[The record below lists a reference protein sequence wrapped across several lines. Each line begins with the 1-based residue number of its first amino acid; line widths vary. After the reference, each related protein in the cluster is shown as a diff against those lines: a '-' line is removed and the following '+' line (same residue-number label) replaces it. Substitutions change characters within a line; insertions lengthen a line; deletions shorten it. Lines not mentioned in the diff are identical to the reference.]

1 MAFNPTIFSM
11 MVVTD
16 TCAVWNLLSSRKLS
30 RAAHEGKVTFCLTPM
45 VLYEC
50 LQKPRKVLT
59 TQMQELIRRLTTA
72 RSQGNFPV
80 QGCDIEDL
88 ITVSRDAPS
97 ALSSGE
103 LSCIAA
109 AFRITT
115 LSFMTDEKKARH
127 YAENQLRLKVETTPR
142 LYGWLHFR
150 GYLSDSDHTEILAE
164 HEIFERR
171 PLTKFFD
178 EAYHIALQHR
188 LMSRG

>member
-1 MAFNPTIFSM
+1 MAFYTVEQSNMAFNPTKFSM

-16 TCAVWNLLSSRKLS
+16 TCAVWNILSSRKLS
-30 RAAHEGKVTFCLTPM
+30 QAARDGKVTFCLTPM

-50 LQKPRKVLT
+50 LQKPRKILT
-59 TQMQELIRRLTTA
+59 IQMQELIRRLTSS
-72 RSQGNFPV
+72 RNQGNFPV

-109 AFRITT
+109 AFRIPT
-115 LSFMTDEKKARH
+115 LSFMTDERKARQF
-127 YAENQLRLKVETTPR
+127 AENHLRLVVETTPR

-150 GYLSDSDHTEILAE
+150 GYLNPESVTSTEA
-164 HEIFERR
+164 
-171 PLTKFFD
+171 
-178 EAYHIALQHR
+178 A
-188 LMSRG
+188 